1 MFYITDHHELST
13 RFKREIN
20 EDCCFYIHTGT
31 VPAGGRKLSIQC
43 VLDGVSSS
51 NGRLA
56 SDLASRE
63 LQCALCELI
72 FNINALE
79 GMSEGERRDHIYS
92 VMRNAVR
99 TADAVL
105 RAQQVKCETTVSI
118 AVVYGD
124 ILYACNV
131 GDSPIFLYDLMA
143 DRLTSVYTCHNESG
157 RRVAEGLIS
166 KEEALSSPDKNR
178 LMRSV
183 GGRSM
188 LFDEDIT
195 AYCDYLPQDSVL
207 LLGSDGALSVF
218 GEEELKDMILNN
230 MSSMRELCFSI
241 QDRVESSDSTD
252 NFTVMASH
260 IKRS

>member
-13 RFKREIN
+13 RFKREVN
-20 EDCCFYIHTGT
+20 EDCCFYLHTET
-31 VPAGGRKLSIQC
+31 VPANSRKLSIQC

-51 NGRLA
+51 NGRMA
-56 SDLASRE
+56 SDLASKE

-72 FNINALE
+72 LNINELG

-92 VMRNAVR
+92 AMRKAVR

-118 AVVYGD
+118 AVVYAD
-124 ILYACNV
+124 TLYTCNV

-143 DRLTSVYTCHNESG
+143 DRLSSVYTCHNESG

-166 KEEALSSPDKNR
+166 KEEALISPEKNR

-183 GGRSM
+183 GGRSV

-195 AYCDYLPQDSVL
+195 TYCGYLPQDSVL

-218 GEEELKDMILNN
+218 GEDELKELILNN
-230 MSSMRELCFSI
+230 MGSMKELCFSV